1 MFFTLRNST
10 ERKGETMNRLE
21 RLLSGAQNIRRET
34 SNRIKKYTPAV
45 PILLILT
52 GLVFTFTAQAQGA
65 DPFRFS
71 LVATS
76 ATCDSRAWDLAS
88 RQESN
93 GQREPGWRLT
103 LENGA
108 SQRRIISDRL
118 SGHQRGLAT
127 RSGLQ

>member
-1 MFFTLRNST
+1 MRCH
-10 ERKGETMNRLE
+10 
-21 RLLSGAQNIRRET
+21 LL
-34 SNRIKKYTPAV
+34 
-45 PILLILT
+45 L
-52 GLVFTFTAQAQGA
+52 
-65 DPFRFS
+65 
-71 LVATS
+71 LVAVLAAGYRRHGTAVS
-76 ATCDSRAWDLAS
+76 AAAALGRADEACDSRAWDLAS